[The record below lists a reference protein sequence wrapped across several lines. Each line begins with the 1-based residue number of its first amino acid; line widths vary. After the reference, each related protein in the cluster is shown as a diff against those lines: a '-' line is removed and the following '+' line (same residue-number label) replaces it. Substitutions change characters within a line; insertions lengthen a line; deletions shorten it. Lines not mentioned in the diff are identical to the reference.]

1 MQNKV
6 TQEQINK
13 LMEGAEMRVRTI
25 FDKCTVVSMQLA
37 NGFILTESSACVD
50 SNNYDFDIGMKIC
63 RERIENKLWEL
74 EGYALQKAIFENKQ
88 PIAPDT
94 QVCTMSEKERV
105 VQELKELTLR
115 RERVE
120 DFIADHKD
128 SIAAASAAL
137 LREQSQIMYAYI
149 RVLERRLEIWKDI

>member
-1 MQNKV
+1 
-6 TQEQINK
+6 
-13 LMEGAEMRVRTI
+13 MRVRTI

-50 SNNYDFDIGMKIC
+50 SNNYDFDVGMKIC

-94 QVCTMSEKERV
+94 QVCTMSAKERV
-105 VQELKELTLR
+105 EQELRELKARCNRLEAFR
-115 RERVE
+115 DSPQYNRV
-120 DFIADHKD
+120 DKD
-128 SIAAASAAL
+128 GKVL
-137 LREQSQIMYAYI
+137 LCKQYQIMFEYVQI
-149 RVLERRLEIWKDI
+149 LEKRLEIWKDI